1 MNSFRCCAK
10 IEQHQ
15 ATIEQLLCN
24 MKLNLDLSDFR
35 YSHSEVDLLSKLDQF
50 KGAWTAFGNLAPE
63 RLIHLQKV
71 ATIESI
77 GSSTRIE
84 GNSLSNA
91 QIKELLG
98 NIGKQSFASRDEQ
111 EVAGYANTLS
121 LIYSSWEDMPLS
133 ENLIKQ
139 LHASLLRLS
148 DRDVRHMGSYKTVE
162 NSVAAMKDG
171 KVVGI
176 VFKTAT
182 PFDTPFLMQQLVVW
196 YNEETERRVY
206 HPLLLISVFITAFL
220 AIHPFQDGNGRLS
233 RVLTTLLL
241 LRSGFAYVPYSS
253 IESVIEKSKAAY
265 YLNLRQSQ
273 ITMEEE
279 HPNWHHFF
287 DYFLSCL
294 QIQMKVL
301 ESKVSQEHLLAGV
314 PELSLSILKLL
325 ESGAPVGIAELE
337 KALKVPRSTIRF
349 HLKRL
354 LEDKRIVSFGR
365 ASAVKYQIR
374 NASF

>member
-1 MNSFRCCAK
+1 M
-10 IEQHQ
+10 
-15 ATIEQLLCN
+15 
-24 MKLNLDLSDFR
+24 SD
-35 YSHSEVDLLSKLDQF
+35 K
-50 KGAWTAFGNLAPE
+50 
-63 RLIHLQKV
+63 
-71 ATIESI
+71 
-77 GSSTRIE
+77 
-84 GNSLSNA
+84 
-91 QIKELLG
+91 
-98 NIGKQSFASRDEQ
+98 
-111 EVAGYANTLS
+111 
-121 LIYSSWEDMPLS
+121 
-133 ENLIKQ
+133 
-139 LHASLLRLS
+139 
-148 DRDVRHMGSYKTVE
+148 DVRHMGSYKTVE

-182 PFDTPFLMQQLVVW
+182 PFETPFLMQQLVVW

-273 ITMEEE
+273 MTMEED
-279 HPNWHHFF
+279 HPNWRPFF

-325 ESGAPVGIAELE
+325 ENGAPVGIAELE

-354 LEDKRIVSFGR
+354 LEDERIVSFGK
-365 ASAVKYQIR
+365 ASAVKYQIKKTSDF
-374 NASF
+374 NFE

>member
-1 MNSFRCCAK
+1 
-10 IEQHQ
+10 
-15 ATIEQLLCN
+15 

-35 YSHSEVDLLSKLDQF
+35 YSHAEVDLLSKLDQF

-91 QIKELLG
+91 EIKELLG

-148 DRDVRHMGSYKTVE
+148 DKDVRHMGSYKTVE

-171 KVVGI
+171 KVVGV

-182 PFDTPFLMQQLVVW
+182 PFETPFLMQQLVVW

-241 LRSGFAYVPYSS
+241 LRSGFDYVPYSS
-253 IESVIEKSKAAY
+253 LESVIEKSKASY
-265 YLNLRQSQ
+265 YLALRKTQLSL
-273 ITMEEE
+273 EKES
-279 HPNWHHFF
+279 PDWRPFF
-287 DYFLSCL
+287 DYFLNSL
-294 QIQMKVL
+294 WTQMKVL
-301 ESKVSQEHLLAGV
+301 ESKVFQEHLLAGV

-325 ESGAPVGIAELE
+325 SSGDSMGISDLE
-337 KALKVPRSTIRF
+337 KALKTPRSTIRF
-349 HLKRL
+349 HLRRL
-354 LEDKRIVSFGR
+354 IDEGRIFSSGKAR
-365 ASAVKYQIR
+365 AVRYQITDAPSW
-374 NASF
+374 NFE

>member
-1 MNSFRCCAK
+1 
-10 IEQHQ
+10 
-15 ATIEQLLCN
+15 

-35 YSHSEVDLLSKLDQF
+35 YSHAEVDLLSKLDQF

-91 QIKELLG
+91 EIKELLG

-148 DRDVRHMGSYKTVE
+148 DKDVRHMGSYKTVE

-171 KVVGI
+171 KVVGV

-182 PFDTPFLMQQLVVW
+182 PFETQFLMQQLVVW

-253 IESVIEKSKAAY
+253 IESVI
-265 YLNLRQSQ
+265 
-273 ITMEEE
+273 
-279 HPNWHHFF
+279 
-287 DYFLSCL
+287 
-294 QIQMKVL
+294 
-301 ESKVSQEHLLAGV
+301 
-314 PELSLSILKLL
+314 
-325 ESGAPVGIAELE
+325 
-337 KALKVPRSTIRF
+337 
-349 HLKRL
+349 
-354 LEDKRIVSFGR
+354 
-365 ASAVKYQIR
+365 
-374 NASF
+374 

>member
-1 MNSFRCCAK
+1 
-10 IEQHQ
+10 
-15 ATIEQLLCN
+15 

-35 YSHSEVDLLSKLDQF
+35 YSHAEVDLLSKLDQF

-91 QIKELLG
+91 EIKELLG

-111 EVAGYANTLS
+111 EVVGYANTLS

-148 DRDVRHMGSYKTVE
+148 DKDVRHMGSYKTVE

-171 KVVGI
+171 KVVGV

-182 PFDTPFLMQQLVVW
+182 PFETPFLMQQLVVW

-273 ITMEEE
+273 MTMEED
-279 HPNWHHFF
+279 HPNWRPFF

-325 ESGAPVGIAELE
+325 ENGAPVGIAELE

-354 LEDKRIVSFGR
+354 LEDERIVSFGK
-365 ASAVKYQIR
+365 ASAVKYQIKKTSDF
-374 NASF
+374 NFE